1 MNAAL
6 DRALADGMRPRP
18 SGGSRGMIVTIPP
31 AEAGRKSTYRTLID
45 RNGNMTKNG
54 IYFYKELLEDPP
66 NRGFDPSQQA
76 ARAPRGKSETILL
89 RDGSR
94 GTVRTWNHLTKE
106 WRITKLGKEFFGQ
119 RSDRWLINIPVK
131 VHHKRAN
138 WPDWIRQGPF
148 QPV

>member
-1 MNAAL
+1 
-6 DRALADGMRPRP
+6 
-18 SGGSRGMIVTIPP
+18 MIVTIPP

-66 NRGFDPSQQA
+66 NRGFDPGQQA
-76 ARAPRGKSETILL
+76 MRAPRGKSETILL

-106 WRITKLGKEFFGQ
+106 WRNTKIGKGVLRPE
-119 RSDRWLINIPVK
+119 
-131 VHHKRAN
+131 KRQVAN
-138 WPDWIRQGPF
+138 
-148 QPV
+148 

>member
-54 IYFYKELLEDPP
+54 IYFYNKLLEDPP

-106 WRITKLGKEFFGQ
+106 WRKTKLGKEFFGQ
-119 RSDRWLINIPVK
+119 RSDRWL
-131 VHHKRAN
+131 HL
-138 WPDWIRQGPF
+138 GF
-148 QPV
+148 

>member
-1 MNAAL
+1 
-6 DRALADGMRPRP
+6 
-18 SGGSRGMIVTIPP
+18 MIVTIPP
-31 AEAGRKSTYRTLID
+31 ALAGGKSTYRTLID

-94 GTVRTWNHLTKE
+94 GTVRT
-106 WRITKLGKEFFGQ
+106 
-119 RSDRWLINIPVK
+119 
-131 VHHKRAN
+131 
-138 WPDWIRQGPF
+138 
-148 QPV
+148 

>member
-54 IYFYKELLEDPP
+54 IYFYKEILEDPP

-76 ARAPRGKSETILL
+76 A
-89 RDGSR
+89 
-94 GTVRTWNHLTKE
+94 
-106 WRITKLGKEFFGQ
+106 
-119 RSDRWLINIPVK
+119 
-131 VHHKRAN
+131 
-138 WPDWIRQGPF
+138 
-148 QPV
+148 